1 MKLIEQMAE
10 TARYVEGLEAKAAN
24 AEATCEDLSRVI
36 ACFVRVHG
44 GLIPGEVWDELNK
57 MEGFIRIGKRAAGGG
72 VEPVGGGRHGPGGSG
87 DAGDAGGADAAHH
100 DLLVLRRPT
109 LLRVVI

>member
-24 AEATCEDLSRVI
+24 AEGTCEDLSRVI

-44 GLIPGEVWDELNK
+44 GLIPAEVWDGLNK
-57 MEGFIRIGKRAAGGG
+57 MEGFIRIGKRAVETGVQITV
-72 VEPVGGGRHGPGGSG
+72 VEPEDCRE
-87 DAGDAGGADAAHH
+87 A
-100 DLLVLRRPT
+100 
-109 LLRVVI
+109 